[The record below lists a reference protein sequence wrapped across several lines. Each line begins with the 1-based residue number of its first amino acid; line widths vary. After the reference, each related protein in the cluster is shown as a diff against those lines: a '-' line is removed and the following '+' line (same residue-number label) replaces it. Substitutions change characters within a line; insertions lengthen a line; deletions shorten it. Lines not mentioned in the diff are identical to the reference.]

1 MFVGVDMSKFCN
13 DACIFILGAFILAS
27 FVAMIFLP
35 IEYTAGYI
43 CCAISFMFINV
54 INNMFESNMI

>member
-1 MFVGVDMSKFCN
+1 MSKFCN
-13 DACIFILGAFILAS
+13 GACIFILGAFILAS

-43 CCAISFMFINV
+43 SAQYHLYLLMLLIICSSPI
-54 INNMFESNMI
+54 